1 MKNKIDKKLKKN
13 FRLLLLT
20 SILSGVSGTGFAA
33 TITCT
38 PGADGSYLPGDVIPS
53 CNTVS
58 AATITAA
65 IDSWILYID
74 SFSVI

>member
-38 PGADGSYLPGDVIPS
+38 PGADGS
-53 CNTVS
+53 
-58 AATITAA
+58 
-65 IDSWILYID
+65 
-74 SFSVI
+74 

>member
-38 PGADGSYLPGDVIPS
+38 PEQMAHI
-53 CNTVS
+53 CQEM
-58 AATITAA
+58 
-65 IDSWILYID
+65 
-74 SFSVI
+74 